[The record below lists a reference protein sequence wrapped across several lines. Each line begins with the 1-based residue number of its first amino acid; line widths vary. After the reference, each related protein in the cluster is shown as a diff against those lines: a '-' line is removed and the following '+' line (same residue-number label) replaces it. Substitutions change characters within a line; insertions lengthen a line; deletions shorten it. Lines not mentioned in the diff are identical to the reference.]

1 MRLRNTMRRLFV
13 TIVNPRLQNDS
24 PGSFRQL
31 WIGLIAVSLM
41 AGGVALAL
49 RAMSFDREAH
59 QRYEAALAVSQSAI
73 EAQQASADLRS
84 WQARNSRELLSGSD
98 ANLPPAELAELAR
111 TAGDFR
117 DRLARLA
124 ELELP
129 VERRSQLA
137 QLQSTLKRFE
147 DLPAAAKG
155 TDTRATRAAVL
166 ASYTQ
171 FDDLEH
177 ALTGLVIDANAR
189 AIAVARQAEELNDTA
204 RIGLIAFSGLTL
216 VLAGLLIGL
225 TVRTLRANTRLL
237 DRLSHLAQEDA
248 LTGIANRRSLDGA
261 LTPEFAR
268 SLRSGQPLT
277 VVMMDL
283 DHFKRYNDRRGH
295 AAGDALLRGAAQ
307 GWLKQ
312 MRPTDLLARYG
323 GEEFTLVLPGCNADQ
338 AAQLI
343 ERLRPLVPD
352 RQTFSAGIAT
362 WEGHESDTEL
372 IQRADR
378 ALLAAKKGG
387 RNRTMIAGRELQ
399 ATLPLEIAATP

>member
-1 MRLRNTMRRLFV
+1 MCLRNTMRRLFA
-13 TIVNPRLQNDS
+13 TIVNPRLQNDT
-24 PGSFRQL
+24 PGSVRQL
-31 WIGLIAVSLM
+31 WIGLIAISLM

-59 QRYEAALAVSQSAI
+59 QRYAAALALSQSAI
-73 EAQQASADLRS
+73 EAQQASGDLRS
-84 WQARNSRELLSGSD
+84 WQARNARELLNGSD

-111 TAGDFR
+111 RAGDLR

-129 VERRSQLA
+129 AERRSQLA
-137 QLQSTLKRFE
+137 QLQLTLQRFA
-147 DLPAAAKG
+147 DLPTAAKG
-155 TDTRATRAAVL
+155 TETRATRTAVL

-171 FDDLEH
+171 FDELEH
-177 ALTGLVIDANAR
+177 ALTGLVINANAR
-189 AIAVARQAEELNDTA
+189 AVAVARQAEDLNDTA
-204 RIGLIAFSGLTL
+204 RTGLIAFSGLTL
-216 VLAGLLIGL
+216 LLAGVLIGL

-248 LTGIANRRSLDGA
+248 LTGIANRRTLDEA

-268 SLRSGQPLT
+268 ALRSGQPLT

-295 AAGDALLRGAAQ
+295 AGGDVLWRGPAQ

-323 GEEFTLVLPGCNADQ
+323 GEEFTLVLPACNADQ
-338 AAQLI
+338 AAQLV